1 MRLPLPGF
9 LRQGQ
14 RRQPRPISV
23 RLKERL
29 NTQEAESRKREE
41 KVRQEGATAVEAAR
55 LETDQRMTAESG
67 LASRVLYLMYQ
78 AQLKQVCRLHNI
90 RPKSDFPQ
98 CFHRDI
104 RFLANFAAGRS
115 VAVL

>member
-1 MRLPLPGF
+1 VPVCYELSWLKDHEAGLTETQVDRPVGRGSEGAVLREPQLQMRLPPSGF

-55 LETDQRMTAESG
+55 LEHQ
-67 LASRVLYLMYQ
+67 
-78 AQLKQVCRLHNI
+78 
-90 RPKSDFPQ
+90 
-98 CFHRDI
+98 
-104 RFLANFAAGRS
+104 S
-115 VAVL
+115 V